1 MRIDNGIYNFYTWDK
16 QQNHLNIFSVAVK
29 AGAFCTMDKRGKIA
43 CVSLINQF
51 EIDMIDVETNQ
62 CSLLNSTEFSKLWDE
77 FKV

>member
-1 MRIDNGIYNFYTWDK
+1 
-16 QQNHLNIFSVAVK
+16 
-29 AGAFCTMDKRGKIA
+29 MDKRGKIA

-51 EIDMIDVETNQ
+51 EIDMIDIETNQ